1 MGMADEPG
9 AAPGDAAA
17 MGERA
22 APRRRHRPT
31 LDERDT
37 FLLKLIEFRRDLP
50 PRQQRMLDAMAV
62 AAFCEHPDEVPTY
75 AARLLAD
82 LPRQRDDTPWMN
94 ILGAGI

>member
-1 MGMADEPG
+1 MGMADEPRP

-17 MGERA
+17 SGERA
-22 APRRRHRPT
+22 ASRRRRPT
-31 LDERDT
+31 LDERDA

-62 AAFCEHPDEVPTY
+62 AAFCEHPDEVPSY
-75 AARLLAD
+75 AARPLAD